1 LNVVI
6 PSRSGCVVCIAG
18 HWTTTSYTYTC

>member
-6 PSRSGCVVCIAG
+6 PSR
-18 HWTTTSYTYTC
+18 TCTVKL